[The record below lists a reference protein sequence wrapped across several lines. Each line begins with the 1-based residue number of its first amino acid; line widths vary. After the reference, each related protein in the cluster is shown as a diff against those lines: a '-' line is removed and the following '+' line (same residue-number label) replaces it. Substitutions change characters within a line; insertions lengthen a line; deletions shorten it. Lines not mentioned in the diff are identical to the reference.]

1 MSRTSNV
8 RWLLMLAFALVMAV
22 WAVAPTQA
30 APAIGSVGVAAPAA
44 QPALAA
50 AKTAPGCGSGMA
62 GPLATVLTPAP
73 ASSTPPWMDPTG
85 DKKGYCHCGCGPA
98 TCHTSAD
105 CGGASCDPFP
115 SCC

>member
-1 MSRTSNV
+1 MSRTLTV
-8 RWLLMLAFALVMAV
+8 GRLLPLAFALIVAGWALAPSPAMA
-22 WAVAPTQA
+22 
-30 APAIGSVGVAAPAA
+30 GVA
-44 QPALAA
+44 
-50 AKTAPGCGSGMA
+50 
-62 GPLATVLTPAP
+62 PAP

-85 DKKGYCHCGCGPA
+85 ARKGYCHCGCGPA